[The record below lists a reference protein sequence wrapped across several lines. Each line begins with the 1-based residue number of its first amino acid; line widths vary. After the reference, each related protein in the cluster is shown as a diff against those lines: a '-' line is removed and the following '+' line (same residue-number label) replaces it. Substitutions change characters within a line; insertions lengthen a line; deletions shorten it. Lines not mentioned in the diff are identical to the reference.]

1 MRLKLLASSLTIVFA
16 SLLTFGLIEY
26 YWVPQQSIVKAL
38 SVEKPVVIDT
48 KAFTATKSTD
58 QGNWQLKL
66 KKNYYPKG
74 TDTIALSYNDIFY
87 GIFLI
92 TDQIFLPVLVMP
104 EVAVVISPLDKDGNP
119 LIGESFTIGEKHD
132 SASP

>member
-1 MRLKLLASSLTIVFA
+1 
-16 SLLTFGLIEY
+16 
-26 YWVPQQSIVKAL
+26 
-38 SVEKPVVIDT
+38 VEKPVVIET
-48 KAFTATKSTD
+48 KAFTVTKKQD
-58 QGNWQLKL
+58 NWLL
-66 KKNYYPKG
+66 TIKKEYYTKE
-74 TDTIALSYNDIFY
+74 TETLALTYNDIYY

-119 LIGESFTIGEKHD
+119 LIGESFTIGKKHD

>member
-1 MRLKLLASSLTIVFA
+1 MRLKLLASSLTIVLA

-26 YWVPQQSIVKAL
+26 YWVPHQSIVKAL
-38 SVEKPVVIDT
+38 SVEKPVVIET
-48 KAFTATKSTD
+48 KAFTVTKKQD
-58 QGNWQLKL
+58 NWLL
-66 KKNYYPKG
+66 TIKKEYYTKE
-74 TDTIALSYNDIFY
+74 TETLALTYNDIYY

-119 LIGESFTIGEKHD
+119 LIGESFTIGKKHD

>member
-1 MRLKLLASSLTIVFA
+1 MRLKLLASSLAVVFA
-16 SLLTFGLIEY
+16 SLLTFGVVEY
-26 YWVPQQSIVKAL
+26 YWVPHQSIVKAL
-38 SVEKPVVIDT
+38 SVEKPLVIDT
-48 KAFTATKSTD
+48 KAFTATKD
-58 QGNWQLKL
+58 KDNWLL
-66 KKNYYPKG
+66 TIKKDYYPKG
-74 TDTIALSYNDIFY
+74 TETLALTYNDTFY

-119 LIGESFTIGEKHD
+119 LIGESFTIGDKHD